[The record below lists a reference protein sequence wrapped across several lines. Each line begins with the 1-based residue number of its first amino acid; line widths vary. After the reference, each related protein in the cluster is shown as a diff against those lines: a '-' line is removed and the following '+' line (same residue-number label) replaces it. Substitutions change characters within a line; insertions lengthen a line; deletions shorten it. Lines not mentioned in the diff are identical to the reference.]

1 MNPEDPHME
10 ERPTDAAMSGDAPAP
25 SVAERPAAA
34 PATSSTA
41 DLWSE
46 GDFRGELPE
55 QRRKEWLPVPAFHG
69 AYLAGVFVAALALYL
84 STLCRGVFPGEP
96 AVLLALH
103 SSVAPL
109 PALTHPLWDGAV
121 RLLARVP
128 AGSLTMKL
136 AVFSAVSGA
145 LAVALLFHLLS
156 CMRSGL
162 ASTAARVRHTAEGAE
177 WIPRSRS
184 QSGDSLLR
192 HAPALFGALL
202 WAGCFP
208 FWFVSTRAHTDAFG
222 LALVLGAAAAVA
234 RYHRTARPGAMA
246 SAALLLGLSLAEAPA
261 ALLLAPAIL
270 VWAAAAMVR
279 HNHMVLPFMTDTR
292 RGGLKV
298 RLPLLGVG
306 LVVAAFAA
314 PILVRAAFLLGEP
327 AAAWADVKNYGDAL
341 LAVVRAMWMEG
352 RSLIPRLGWILLGI
366 TIGFPLALVVGS
378 SMGERPGHRGL
389 PLLAYL
395 FSAAFAVVLAFD
407 PPFAPWPM
415 FGMSPLYVTPYVILA
430 CWAAFAVAGA
440 IRLLLRDLAR
450 TDLPT
455 PLARH
460 DLTPWFRRRMA
471 WGLTVATI
479 AAASAA
485 GIYHAAP
492 IRGAAS
498 DLFDGF
504 AEEVLDESAGCEWL
518 VTASPF
524 EHVLALAAAERGSPL
539 RMLDARMG
547 RTPAYLRYVA
557 ASFPGDP
564 RVRGLSDVGLE
575 AVLLDW
581 FARGEGL
588 SARVAV
594 LDIPDLWTAGGY
606 APVPGHFLYRGVDAP
621 SAGELAARAAGLG
634 VWTDRLAEMRAQSEA
649 LPWRIR
655 PYGAWI
661 VGHAGRVLNDL
672 GVALEQVGRTNDAMA
687 AYNAVAAHDPNN
699 YSARR
704 NRQRLALASGRAEAG
719 AYTADLDRLVVR
731 MGGRVD
737 APSASRVHGRI
748 LDASAAMTRGL
759 RAAAGGQVDLALS
772 EVLQAVRLS
781 DDPRIQMTLAAVLE
795 GRGDLA
801 ESRKVLDELA
811 RRAPDNEGADLARTS
826 LALRTGDFDAA
837 EAGIRRAAGNP
848 KTAAAGE
855 ILAVLLDT
863 QRGALTSATARV
875 VRMQTLR
882 PDDPAVLSMAAYVA
896 WQRGDTEA
904 VRIADQ
910 ALTRRNQKVPL
921 VAVLAAA
928 SEAARGR
935 LREARKRLEE
945 TAILAPGY
953 APAWD
958 ALLRLDYA
966 ERRRDAAQAHVA
978 HLLRLRPSHP
988 LANLYL
994 ASFQMEEGRH
1004 AEAETALRIALRGM
1018 PGDPS
1023 ILNDLAWCLL
1033 CLDRPKDALPF
1044 ARQAVAAAPGTSD
1057 ILDTLGLA
1065 LARTGRPDEAAPVL
1079 EEAIKLSPK
1088 DDEIRKHLKEVRAAQ
1103 AAAAGREDLRKA
1115 GRP

>member
-1 MNPEDPHME
+1 M
-10 ERPTDAAMSGDAPAP
+10 
-25 SVAERPAAA
+25 
-34 PATSSTA
+34 
-41 DLWSE
+41 WSE
-46 GDFRGELPE
+46 GDFRGELPP

-69 AYLAGVFVAALALYL
+69 AYVAAVFVGALALYL
-84 STLCRGVFPGEP
+84 STLCGGLFPGEP

-109 PALTHPLWDGAV
+109 PALTHPLWDGVV

-128 AGSLTMKL
+128 PGSLTMKMG
-136 AVFSAVSGA
+136 VFSAVSGA
-145 LAVALLFHLLS
+145 LAVALLFHLLA
-156 CMRSGL
+156 CMRTGV
-162 ASTAARVRHTAEGAE
+162 ASAAARVRHTAEGTE

-192 HAPALFGALL
+192 HAPALIGTLL
-202 WAGCFP
+202 LAGCFP

-222 LALVLGAAAAVA
+222 LVLVLGAAAGVA
-234 RYHRTARPGAMA
+234 LYQRTARRSALA
-246 SAALLLGLSLAEAPA
+246 SAALLLGLSLAETPA
-261 ALLLAPAIL
+261 ALLLAPMIL
-270 VWAAAAMVR
+270 AGAVGAMVR
-279 HNHMVLPFMTDTR
+279 HSHLVLPFMADAK
-292 RGGLKV
+292 RGHLDI
-298 RLPLLGVG
+298 RLPLFGTG
-306 LVVAAFAA
+306 LVVVAFIA

-327 AAAWADVKNYGDAL
+327 AAAWAEVKNYGDAL
-341 LAVVRAMWMEG
+341 LAVVRAMWMED

-378 SMGERPGHRGL
+378 TMGERPGHRGL
-389 PLLAYL
+389 PMLAYL
-395 FSAAFAVVLAFD
+395 FSSVFAVVLVFD
-407 PPFAPWPM
+407 PPFAPWPL

-430 CWAAFAVAGA
+430 GWAAAAA
-440 IRLLLRDLAR
+440 ASALRLMLRDLAR
-450 TDLPT
+450 TDLPA
-455 PLARH
+455 PLSRR
-460 DLTPWFRRRMA
+460 DLTPWMRRRMA
-471 WGLTVATI
+471 WVYTAVMI
-479 AAASAA
+479 AAALAA
-485 GIYHAAP
+485 GTRHAAQ
-492 IRGAAS
+492 IRGSAS

-504 AEEVLDESAGCEWL
+504 AAEALDESAGCEWL

-606 APVPGHFLYRGVDAP
+606 ASVPGHFLYRGADAP
-621 SAGELAARAAGLG
+621 SAEDLAARAAGLG
-634 VWTDRLAEMRAQSEA
+634 AWTNRLAEMRAQSEA
-649 LPWRIR
+649 LPRHIR

-661 VGHAGRVLNDL
+661 EGHAGRVLNDL
-672 GVALEQVGRTNDAMA
+672 GVAFEEAGRTNDAMA

-704 NRQRLALASGRAEAG
+704 NRERLARSSGRAEAG
-719 AYTADLDRLVVR
+719 AYTADLERLVVR

-737 APSASRVHGRI
+737 APSVSRVHGRI
-748 LDASAAMTRGL
+748 LDASAAMMRGL

-781 DDPRIQMTLAAVLE
+781 DDPKIQMSLAAVLE

-801 ESRKVLDELA
+801 ESRQVLDELT
-811 RRAPDNEGADLARTS
+811 RRVPGSEAADLARTS
-826 LALRTGDFDAA
+826 LALRTGDFDTA
-837 EAGIRRAAGNP
+837 EAGIRRASVNP

-882 PDDPAVLSMAAYVA
+882 PDDPAVLSVAAYVA
-896 WQRGDTEA
+896 WRRGDTEA

-928 SEAARGR
+928 AEASQGR

-945 TAILAPGY
+945 TTTLTPGY

-966 ERRRDAAQAHVA
+966 ERRRDVAQGHVS

-1004 AEAETALRIALRGM
+1004 AEAEPALRIALRGM

-1033 CLDRPKDALPF
+1033 SLNRPKDALPF
-1044 ARQAVAAAPGTSD
+1044 ARQAVAAAPESPG

-1065 LARTGRPDEAAPVL
+1065 LMRTESLDEAAQILGKAV
-1079 EEAIKLSPK
+1079 KLSPK
-1088 DDEIRKHLKEVRAAQ
+1088 DDAIRTHLHE
-1103 AAAAGREDLRKA
+1103 LRGLQTAVSTGKKGNADGAKA
-1115 GRP
+1115 P